1 MSGTGAAGRRYHDA
15 GEGRLDLLAFEQC
28 LQGFVLH
35 RGIGQLHFGD
45 LPVFALALVQ
55 GLLQLTARRH
65 QVQLLL
71 LGLLFEVIQFVARDD
86 AALEQVFALGEFAL
100 GVARGHFS
108 GA

>member
-1 MSGTGAAGRRYHDA
+1 M
-15 GEGRLDLLAFEQC
+15 
-28 LQGFVLH
+28 QGFVLH

-45 LPVFALALVQ
+45 LPIFALALVQ
-55 GLLQLTARRH
+55 GLLQLTARRR

-71 LGLLFEVIQFVARDD
+71 LGLLLEVVKFVTRDD
-86 AALEQVFALGEFAL
+86 AAFEQVFALGKFAL